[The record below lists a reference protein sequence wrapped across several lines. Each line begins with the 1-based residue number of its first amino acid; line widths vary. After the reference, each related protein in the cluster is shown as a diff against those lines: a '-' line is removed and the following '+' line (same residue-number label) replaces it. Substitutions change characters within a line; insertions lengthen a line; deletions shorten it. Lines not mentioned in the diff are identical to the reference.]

1 MKTNGKNTFTGRL
14 IRTHHRH
21 IADTSQTHRR
31 HIAGTSQTHRRHIAD
46 TSQAHRRHIGKGIFF
61 PFISF
66 FSGFYLFMVLK
77 KIELLKFYMI
87 LSII

>member
-14 IRTHHRH
+14 IRTHRRH
-21 IADTSQTHRR
+21 ISDTSQTHLR
-31 HIAGTSQTHRRHIAD
+31 HRRHIAD